1 MLLSQASDTDILA
14 LVEIENNSS
23 HHFEF
28 FMGRVSEEPI
38 NARTAWAYSK
48 SGGEISHG
56 LSVYSCQLQQPN
68 QVKLTIVILA
78 AKCTHNYYLGKTL
91 KSLNF
96 SLFPQMPQ
104 SSHYFSQ
111 MPFNP

>member
-68 QVKLTIVILA
+68 QVKLTIVILEQNA
-78 AKCTHNYYLGKTL
+78 YIIIIWVKL
-91 KSLNF
+91 
-96 SLFPQMPQ
+96 
-104 SSHYFSQ
+104 
-111 MPFNP
+111 

>member
-38 NARTAWAYSK
+38 SARTAWAYSK
-48 SGGEISHG
+48 FGGEISHG

-68 QVKLTIVILA
+68 QVKRIIVILEQNT
-78 AKCTHNYYLGKTL
+78 CIIIIWGKL
-91 KSLNF
+91 FISPNAPEF
-96 SLFPQMPQ
+96 SLF
-104 SSHYFSQ
+104 FSNAVAQ
-111 MPFNP
+111 PLEEQL